1 MAEKTVFITQQQ
13 NKPIKIL
20 KWKVSEGNTVSI
32 GRVVLLYD
40 FDGGERKE
48 QRRLKCTKAGTIR
61 RLLTQEG
68 AIVKPGYATFWINAG
83 KMFLAGKCYNNFIVL
98 GKTFSN

>member
-1 MAEKTVFITQQQ
+1 MRFRSANQKPRCLNREGPYPVKMAEKTVFITQQQ

-40 FDGGERKE
+40 FDGGDRKE

-61 RLLTQEG
+61 RLVAQEG
-68 AIVKPGYATFWINAG
+68 AIVKPGYATF
-83 KMFLAGKCYNNFIVL
+83 
-98 GKTFSN
+98 

>member
-1 MAEKTVFITQQQ
+1 MCYCLTDEGPHPVKMAEKTVFITQQQ

-40 FDGGERKE
+40 FEGGERKE

-61 RLLTQEG
+61 RLLAQEG
-68 AIVKPGYATFWINAG
+68 AIVKPGYASF
-83 KMFLAGKCYNNFIVL
+83 K
-98 GKTFSN
+98 